1 VNVRARLVL
10 AAAVAVAA
18 GVVIASATI
27 FVIVRDELHHRL
39 DDGLRSAAARIA
51 ARTSPSGP
59 NGDGLHVDAPRD
71 SGWSAQLVRADGTVT
86 RSSGTAVTLPVT
98 HRTRAVAAGRSGP
111 VLSDADVG
119 GSHVRILTTPLVPG
133 TALQVSRPLTEVDDE
148 LVRIKLWVLV
158 VALGGVL
165 VAAGI
170 GVIVPRAAL
179 TPLERLTH
187 TAEHVSRTGDL
198 TSRIDV
204 RGTDELSRLATTFNA
219 MLAALEQAVRSQRQL
234 VADAS
239 HELAT
244 PLTSMR
250 TNVEVLLRNDLSDRG
265 ERERLTRDIAA
276 QLVEMGDLV
285 GEVVELARGDVRSFE
300 LDDVPLDLL
309 VEGAIDRIG
318 RDFPQLAV
326 AADLEPAMVRGVPS
340 MIARAVSNLVD
351 NAAKWSPAGRPV
363 EVRLA
368 GGVLTVRDYGPG
380 IGAEDLPRVFD
391 RFYRAREVRGAPG
404 SGLGLAIVKQVAE
417 AHGGSVVA
425 EAPPGGGTLMRLT
438 LPLAGEEA
446 GDARSQLGPG
456 ALDIVQ

>member
-1 VNVRARLVL
+1 
-10 AAAVAVAA
+10 
-18 GVVIASATI
+18 
-27 FVIVRDELHHRL
+27 
-39 DDGLRSAAARIA
+39 
-51 ARTSPSGP
+51 
-59 NGDGLHVDAPRD
+59 
-71 SGWSAQLVRADGTVT
+71 
-86 RSSGTAVTLPVT
+86 
-98 HRTRAVAAGRSGP
+98 
-111 VLSDADVG
+111 
-119 GSHVRILTTPLVPG
+119 
-133 TALQVSRPLTEVDDE
+133 
-148 LVRIKLWVLV
+148 
-158 VALGGVL
+158 
-165 VAAGI
+165 
-170 GVIVPRAAL
+170 
-179 TPLERLTH
+179 
-187 TAEHVSRTGDL
+187 
-198 TSRIDV
+198 
-204 RGTDELSRLATTFNA
+204 
-219 MLAALEQAVRSQRQL
+219 
-234 VADAS
+234 
-239 HELAT
+239 
-244 PLTSMR
+244 
-250 TNVEVLLRNDLSDRG
+250 
-265 ERERLTRDIAA
+265 
-276 QLVEMGDLV
+276 
-285 GEVVELARGDVRSFE
+285 VRSFE